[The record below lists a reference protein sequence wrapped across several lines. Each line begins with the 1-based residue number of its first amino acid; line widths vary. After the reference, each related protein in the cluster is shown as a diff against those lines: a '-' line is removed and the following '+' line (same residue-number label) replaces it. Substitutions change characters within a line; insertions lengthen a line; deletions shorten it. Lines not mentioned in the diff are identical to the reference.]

1 MGDSLSAG
9 YGIRPEQ
16 SWVAL
21 LQKRLQS
28 EGYEYEVVNASVSG
42 ETTEGGLHRLPRALE
57 LHHPRI
63 VLLELGANDGLRGL
77 PLEGTRDNLEKM
89 IGASR
94 AAGATVILMGMR
106 IPPNYGPRYTDAFVN
121 LYKDLAKRDSLT
133 FIPFFLSSVITDR
146 SLIQA
151 DGLHP
156 TAEAQPKLLETV
168 WPSLKPILK
177 GKR

>member
-9 YGIRPEQ
+9 YGINPEQ

-42 ETTEGGLHRLPRALE
+42 ETTEGGLNRLPRALS

-63 VLLELGANDGLRGL
+63 VMLELGANDGLRGL
-77 PLEGTRDNLEKM
+77 PVPGTRENLEKM
-89 IGASR
+89 IAASR
-94 AAGATVILMGMR
+94 TIGATVILMGMR
-106 IPPNYGPRYTDAFVN
+106 IPPNYGPRYTDEFMK
-121 LYKDLAKRDSLT
+121 LYTDLAKRDALT
-133 FIPFFLSSVITDR
+133 FIPFFLSSVVTDR
-146 SLIQA
+146 SLVQA

-156 TAEAQPKLLETV
+156 TAEAQPKLLDAV
-168 WPSLKPILK
+168 WPVLKPMLK
-177 GKR
+177 KR

>member
-9 YGIRPEQ
+9 YGINPEQ
-16 SWVAL
+16 SWVSL

-57 LHHPRI
+57 LHHPQI
-63 VLLELGANDGLRGL
+63 VMLELGANDGLRGL
-77 PLEGTRDNLEKM
+77 PLAGTRENLEKM
-89 IGASR
+89 IAASR
-94 AAGATVILMGMR
+94 ALGATVILMGMR
-106 IPPNYGPRYTDAFVN
+106 IPPNYGPRYTDEFMK
-121 LYKDLAKRDSLT
+121 LYTDLAKRDSLA
-133 FIPFFLSSVITDR
+133 FIPFFLRSVVTDR
-146 SLIQA
+146 SLVQA

-156 TAEAQPKLLETV
+156 TAEAQPKLLDTV
-168 WPSLKPILK
+168 WPDLKPLLK